1 MGLGLALALTL
12 TQTHLGSCMPGK
24 DCLVA
29 VNARLAMPKS
39 EPSSRALKPRE
50 TSTLP
55 TSSVA
60 ISWASAPPSECPVIR
75 SDQSPGVPAVAET
88 RSSLTRRDTALAAAK
103 KPLCTWLGSGLGLGL
118 G

>member
-1 MGLGLALALTL
+1 
-12 TQTHLGSCMPGK
+12 MPGK

-88 RSSLTRRDTALAAAK
+88 RSSLTRRETALAAAK
-103 KPLCTWLGSGLGLGL
+103 KPLCTLGWG
-118 G
+118 

>member
-1 MGLGLALALTL
+1 
-12 TQTHLGSCMPGK
+12 MPGK

-60 ISWASAPPSECPVIR
+60 ISWASAPPNECPVMS

-88 RSSLTRRDTALAAAK
+88 RSSLTRRETALAAAK
-103 KPLCTWLGSGLGLGL
+103 KPLCTLLGLGLGL
-118 G
+118 GLGQA